1 MDISATITWS
11 KNKEKSMLNK
21 KNEPKCIKES
31 FMNRMSMPICEK
43 FYTSNLKKKNCG
55 PPTNQDLC
63 GAGLNGSSAGLA

>member
-1 MDISATITWS
+1 
-11 KNKEKSMLNK
+11 
-21 KNEPKCIKES
+21 
-31 FMNRMSMPICEK
+31 MNRMSMPICEK